1 MYDPQET
8 LKIQLFTKIS
18 LKNNLLSHND
28 LQDSYCTGFFKV
40 LRKPQRLKQ
49 VLIKPQ
55 PCQYL
60 GNINTDRQTFD
71 DIVSWALT

>member
-18 LKNNLLSHND
+18 LKKNLLSHNA
-28 LQDSYCTGFFKV
+28 LQDSYCTGFLKV
-40 LRKPQRLKQ
+40 SRKPQKLKQ
-49 VLIKPQ
+49 VLFKPL

-60 GNINTDRQTFD
+60 GNTNTDRQTFD
-71 DIVSWALT
+71 DVVSWALT